1 MQTLPHRHLIG
12 VLGGMGPAATVD
24 FLAKIVARTPAGC
37 DQDHVPLI
45 IHDVPQ
51 IPDRSAALTQGS
63 DAPFLPMLAGCR
75 LLERAGVDAI
85 AIPCNTAHAWHDRL
99 ARACAPRFLH
109 IVDAVGAAL
118 AEHFPHARQP
128 ALMATRGTIAQ
139 GLYPQRLGRPVLIPD
154 TTTQTAIDHAIAA
167 VKGGRTGD
175 ATLAARLAARILL
188 DQGAD
193 VLLLACTELP
203 VALAGDPLMDHAIDS
218 TDALAAA
225 CVALSLS
232 SHPGE
237 TQAWTYA
244 GCKIS

>member
-1 MQTLPHRHLIG
+1 MQTLPHRKLIG

-75 LLERAGVDAI
+75 LLERAGVDVI

-99 ARACAPRFLH
+99 ARACAPHFLH
-109 IVDAVGAAL
+109 IVDAVGTAL
-118 AEHFPHARQP
+118 ADHFPQARQP
-128 ALMATRGTIAQ
+128 ALMATRGTVAQ
-139 GLYPQRLGRPVLIPD
+139 GLYPQRLGRAVLVPD
-154 TTTQTAIDHAIAA
+154 DTTQTAIDHAIAA
-167 VKGGRTGD
+167 VKAGRTGD
-175 ATLAARLAARILL
+175 AALAARLAARILL

-203 VALAGDPLMDHAIDS
+203 VALAGDPLLEHALDS

-225 CVALSLS
+225 CVAASFS
-232 SHPGE
+232 
-237 TQAWTYA
+237 
-244 GCKIS
+244 